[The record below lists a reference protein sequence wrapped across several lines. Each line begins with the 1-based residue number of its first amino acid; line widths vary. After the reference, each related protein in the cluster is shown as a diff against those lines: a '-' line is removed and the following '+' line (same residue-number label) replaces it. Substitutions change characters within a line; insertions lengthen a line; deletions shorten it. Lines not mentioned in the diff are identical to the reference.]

1 MCGGIGWDG
10 CWAVDAG
17 EEEAMRGA
25 DPTSD
30 RGPTRPRTGDKR
42 AGGEAGGPRE
52 EVEWAVEG
60 ATATAGVTG
69 KAVEERGGW
78 GVWDTG
84 APLEGWNTDELD
96 EQDEF

>member
-1 MCGGIGWDG
+1 MDG

-42 AGGEAGGPRE
+42 AGE
-52 EVEWAVEG
+52 EVEGAVEGAAEG

-69 KAVEERGGW
+69 RAVEERRGW
-78 GVWDTG
+78 GVWVTG